1 MKRLLLLAGFTV
13 VAGCT
18 QPADNVAPVARLR
31 LPALADARRPVPV
44 DATASTDDD
53 GAITSYTYIF
63 GDGSPAVTR
72 PDARVEHLFVSSGRF
87 EVEVTV
93 TDNAG
98 ATATAR
104 RFLTLVDNFTPPYCT
119 GSNDCQTQQ
128 ACDTDAGVC
137 VEGP

>member
-1 MKRLLLLAGFTV
+1 MKRLVVLLALT
-13 VAGCT
+13 AAAACSQT
-18 QPADNVAPVARLR
+18 QENTPPVARLR
-31 LPALADARRPVPV
+31 IPALADARRPVWV
-44 DATASTDDD
+44 DASSSSDED

-72 PDARVEHLFVSSGRF
+72 PDGRVEHLFVSSGRF

-98 ATATAR
+98 ATSVAR
-104 RFLTLVDNFTPPYCT
+104 RFLTLVDNYTPPYCA
-119 GSNDCQTQQ
+119 GASDCETAQ
-128 ACDTDAGVC
+128 ACDVDAGVC